1 MAPSFSEQPS
11 LQSFL
16 DPIRM
21 LLVCP
26 LQKHYNSS
34 PSSRASLGRIGRN
47 NMETLPSKADRL
59 HKIREEIADYCKRAG
74 RNTSDVTL
82 LAVSKTKSEAE
93 IRDFAAL
100 GLKSFGENY
109 VQEAI
114 GKVEKLK
121 DLQLDWHFIGAL
133 QTNKAKFIP
142 GNFSLIHSVDSFALA
157 TKLNAQAEKRA
168 SPLRALVEVNLHL
181 EVAKGGLL
189 VRDLPDFFEKA
200 SELKS
205 IQFTGLMCI
214 PDPEEQAKDPR
225 RAFAS
230 LRECLQNLNA
240 RGVYAPM
247 KELSMGMSADFGA
260 AILEGST
267 IVRIGS
273 SLFGA
278 RH

>member
-1 MAPSFSEQPS
+1 
-11 LQSFL
+11 
-16 DPIRM
+16 
-21 LLVCP
+21 
-26 LQKHYNSS
+26 
-34 PSSRASLGRIGRN
+34 
-47 NMETLPSKADRL
+47 MESLPSKAERL
-59 HKIREEIADYCKRAG
+59 QKIREEIAEHCKQAG
-74 RNTSDVTL
+74 RKPSDITL
-82 LAVSKTKSEAE
+82 LAVSKTKSEDE
-93 IRDFAAL
+93 IREFAAL
-100 GLKSFGENY
+100 GLTSFGENY

-121 DLQLDWHFIGAL
+121 DLKLDWHFIGAL

-142 GNFSLIHSVDSFALA
+142 GNFSLIHSVDSLSLA
-157 TKLNAQAEKRA
+157 TKLNTQAEKKA

-181 EVAKGGLL
+181 ELAKGGLL

-200 SELKS
+200 NELKS
-205 IQFTGLMCI
+205 IQFAGLMCI
-214 PDPEEQAKDPR
+214 PDPEEQKKDPR
-225 RAFAS
+225 KAFAS
-230 LRECLQNLNA
+230 LRESLEKLNA

-267 IVRIGS
+267 IVRVGS